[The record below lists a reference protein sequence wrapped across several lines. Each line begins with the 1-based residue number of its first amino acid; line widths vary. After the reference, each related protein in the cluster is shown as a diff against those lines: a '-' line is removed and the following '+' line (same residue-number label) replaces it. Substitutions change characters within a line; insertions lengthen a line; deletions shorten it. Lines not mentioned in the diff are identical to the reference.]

1 MCDPLQC
8 LHQDITEVSRENVL
22 FTVGAVDLC
31 RICRG
36 YEVVI
41 RRKLHLPPFADSRYV
56 KINSSY
62 CTVLGFTVQ
71 ENTVQYRVF

>member
-41 RRKLHLPPFADSRYV
+41 RRKLHLPPFADS
-56 KINSSY
+56 
-62 CTVLGFTVQ
+62 
-71 ENTVQYRVF
+71 